1 MGESMSKEEKHD
13 VSQPILI
20 VVRKGRG
27 GRGFLVSAVD
37 KLNDISPCQ
46 DKEEMADAII
56 EMLED
61 EDQPRVDLNE
71 LQRAASE
78 GDDKERALDESEQEE
93 EDEEE
98 EDGEDDA
105 HSNDEVQD
113 FVTDILAGVIN
124 RARKASRTSSGRGRR
139 RKRK

>member
-1 MGESMSKEEKHD
+1 MSNEEKHD

-20 VVRKGRG
+20 VVRRGRL

-37 KLNDISPCQ
+37 KLNDIVPCQ
-46 DKEEMADAII
+46 DKEEMADAI
-56 EMLED
+56 LELLDD

-71 LQRAASE
+71 LQKATSEESKNSEHSLEE
-78 GDDKERALDESEQEE
+78 GDEEESDDE
-93 EDEEE
+93 EDEEQ
-98 EDGEDDA
+98 EDESA
-105 HSNDEVQD
+105 NDEVQD
-113 FVTDILAGVIN
+113 FVTDILAGVLN